1 MDAAEVIN
9 IAVYALVGLAVSTG
23 FLLALFVGF
32 LVVAGF
38 SKHRDRSSGSAVV
51 RNIAERLGTRA
62 AYLPPSAPRGPVDQL
77 RTPELIEQS
86 KSSE

>member
-1 MDAAEVIN
+1 METAEVAR

-32 LVVAGF
+32 LVIAGF
-38 SKHRDRSSGSAVV
+38 SKHRGRPSGSAIV

-62 AYLPPSAPRGPVDQL
+62 TYLPPSAPRGHVDQL
-77 RTPELIEQS
+77 RTPELVEQS
-86 KSSE
+86 EQNP